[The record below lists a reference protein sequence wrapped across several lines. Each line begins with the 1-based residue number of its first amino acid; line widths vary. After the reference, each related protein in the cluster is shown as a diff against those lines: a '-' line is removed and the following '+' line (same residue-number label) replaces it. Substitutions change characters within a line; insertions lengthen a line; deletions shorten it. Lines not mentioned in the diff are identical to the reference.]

1 MAKNNSRN
9 LSFWQSFVKKLKK
22 GAKIVQRG
30 LRDFSLNYPN
40 ISQIIQL
47 TFIYFFAVVDLLY
60 SILQNVFS
68 LGYMPELL
76 LPFFPLVKRILQ
88 DPYLKIWA
96 SPEKVFF
103 LSYVAIEVIIVRTTF
118 KFSNLVKYNVLL
130 IFSMLMIQGLAVSYW
145 DALFHRQI
153 ATPVARWAYDG
164 GALIFTDKPLAI
176 FFFLSTFLLFLLF
189 YAYMYFKAINNKF
202 VTFNGMYWLTDSV
215 AFWLRLKTSTMRL
228 GKRKKDK
235 KDKDKDKAT

>member
-1 MAKNNSRN
+1 MAKNNSKN
-9 LSFWQSFVKKLKK
+9 LSSWQSFVKKLKK

-30 LRDFSLNYPN
+30 LRDFSLEYPN

-88 DPYLKIWA
+88 DPYLRIWA

-103 LSYVAIEVIIVRTTF
+103 LSYVAIELMIVRTTF
-118 KFSNLVKYNVLL
+118 KFSKLVKYNTLL
-130 IFSMLMIQGLAVSYW
+130 IFSMLMIQGLTVSYW
-145 DALFHRQI
+145 DVLFHRQI

-176 FFFLSTFLLFLLF
+176 FFFLNTFFIFILL
-189 YAYMYFKAINNKF
+189 YMYMYFKAINNKF
-202 VTFNGMYWLTDSV
+202 VTFHGMHWLTDSV
-215 AFWLRLKTSTMRL
+215 AFWLRLKTSTMRF

-235 KDKDKDKAT
+235 DKST

>member
-9 LSFWQSFVKKLKK
+9 LSSWQSFVKKLKK

>member
-9 LSFWQSFVKKLKK
+9 LSSWQSFVKKLKK

-40 ISQIIQL
+40 ISQILQL
-47 TFIYFFAVVDLLY
+47 TSIYFFAVVDLLY

-68 LGYMPELL
+68 LGYMPQLL
-76 LPFFPLVKRILQ
+76 LPVFPLIKRILQ

-103 LSYVAIEVIIVRTTF
+103 LSYLAIELIIVRTTF
-118 KFSNLVKYNVLL
+118 KFSQLVKYNVLL
-130 IFSMLMIQGLAVSYW
+130 IFSMLMIQGLTVSYW

-153 ATPVARWAYDG
+153 ADPVARWAYDG
-164 GALIFTDKPLAI
+164 GALIFTDKRLAV
-176 FFFLSTFLLFLLF
+176 FFFLTTFFIFLFS
-189 YAYMYFKAINNKF
+189 YMYMYFKAINNEF
-202 VTFNGMYWLTDSV
+202 VTFYGMHWLTDSV
-215 AFWLRLKTSTMRL
+215 AFWLRIKTSTMRF
-228 GKRKKDK
+228 GDRKKDK
-235 KDKDKDKAT
+235 KDKDKAT